1 MVARGFSLFGRFVRL
16 LVVTDRPDSTAT
28 IRTFPSESVQLDSS
42 SRLGL
47 LFFGLVFSLFAGAQ
61 PAGKPPAGKPM
72 AMPVRIAPVTQTVV
86 TNTATAVGSLI
97 ANEAVIVRPEIA
109 GRVTEIHFK
118 EGERVAA
125 GVKLV
130 SIDSAE
136 VEAQRA
142 ASDADLTWN
151 QQRYNRA
158 VELYQKN
165 FISSQALDEARAN
178 LARSK
183 ARIAEDD
190 ARLRKSQVKT
200 PFAGTL
206 GLRMISPGAYVK
218 AGDDIVRLEDTS
230 VMKVDFRIPET
241 YLSRL
246 RRDQE
251 VTLQVDAY
259 PERGFKGRTYAFE
272 SSIDEKTRT
281 VLVRARVPNADGALK
296 PGMFARVSVV
306 LESFPNALVVP
317 EESLVPRG
325 GQVFVFRVVEGKA
338 LLTPIETGSRTP
350 GQVQILKGLVAA
362 DRVVTDGHQ
371 KLQNGMMVIDASKMK
386 PAPPPSGTGPSAQ
399 AKK

>member
-1 MVARGFSLFGRFVRL
+1 
-16 LVVTDRPDSTAT
+16 
-28 IRTFPSESVQLDSS
+28 
-42 SRLGL
+42 
-47 LFFGLVFSLFAGAQ
+47 
-61 PAGKPPAGKPM
+61 M

-125 GVKLV
+125 GVKLF

-136 VEAQRA
+136 IEAQRA
-142 ASDADLTWN
+142 ASDADLTWS

-241 YLSRL
+241 YLARL
-246 RRDQE
+246 RREQE

-259 PERGFKGRTYAFE
+259 PERTFKGRTYAFE

-281 VLVRARVPNADGALK
+281 VLVRARVPNADGSLK

-306 LESFPNALVVP
+306 LESFANALVVP
-317 EESLVPRG
+317 EEALVPRG
-325 GQVFVFRVVEGKA
+325 GQVFVFKVVEGKA

-350 GQVQILKGLVAA
+350 GQVQIVKGLAA
-362 DRVVTDGHQ
+362 EDRVVTDGHQ

-386 PAPPPSGTGPSAQ
+386 PPPAPSGSGPSPQ

>member
-1 MVARGFSLFGRFVRL
+1 
-16 LVVTDRPDSTAT
+16 
-28 IRTFPSESVQLDSS
+28 
-42 SRLGL
+42 
-47 LFFGLVFSLFAGAQ
+47 
-61 PAGKPPAGKPM
+61 M
-72 AMPVRIAPVTQTVV
+72 AMPVRIASVTQTTV

-97 ANEAVIVRPEIA
+97 ANESVVVRPEIA
-109 GRVTEIHFK
+109 GRVTAIHFR
-118 EGERVAA
+118 EGERVNVGA
-125 GVKLV
+125 KLL
-130 SIDSAE
+130 SLDSAE

-142 ASDADLTWN
+142 ASDADLVWN
-151 QQRYNRA
+151 QQRYDRA
-158 VELYQKN
+158 QELYRKN

-190 ARLRKSQVKT
+190 ARLRKSEVKA

-241 YLSRL
+241 YLARL
-246 RRDQE
+246 KPNQE
-251 VTLQVDAY
+251 VTLHVDAF
-259 PERGFKGRTYAFE
+259 PERSFKGRTYAFE

-281 VLVRARVPNADGALK
+281 VLVRARVPNMGGALK

-306 LESFPNALVVP
+306 LESFANALVVP
-317 EESLVPRG
+317 EEALVPRG
-325 GQVFVFRVVEGKA
+325 GQVFVFKVVDGKA
-338 LLTPIETGSRTP
+338 LLTPVETGSRTP
-350 GQVQILKGLVAA
+350 GQVQILKGLVAD

-371 KLQNGMMVIDASKMK
+371 KLQNAMMVLDAAKMK
-386 PAPPPSGTGPSAQ
+386 PAPAPTDAGAAAQ

>member
-1 MVARGFSLFGRFVRL
+1 LVHFRSLRL
-16 LVVTDRPDSTAT
+16 L
-28 IRTFPSESVQLDSS
+28 L
-42 SRLGL
+42 LGL
-47 LFFGLVFSLFAGAQ
+47 AFASVAAAQ

-72 AMPVRIAPVTQTVV
+72 AMPVRMAAVSQTVV
-86 TNTATAVGSLI
+86 TNAATAVGNLI
-97 ANEAVIVRPEIA
+97 ANESVVIRPEIA
-109 GRVTEIHFK
+109 GRVTAIHFR

-125 GVKLV
+125 GAKLV

-142 ASDADLTWN
+142 ASDADRVLN
-151 QQRYNRA
+151 QQRYDRA
-158 VELYQKN
+158 AELYRKN

-183 ARIAEDD
+183 ARMAEDD
-190 ARLRKSQVKT
+190 ARLRKSEVKA

-206 GLRMISPGAYVK
+206 GLRLISPGAYVK

-241 YLSRL
+241 FLARL
-246 RRDQE
+246 RRNQE

-259 PERGFKGRTYAFE
+259 PGRSFTGRTYAFE

-281 VLVRARVPNADGALK
+281 VLVRARVPNADGTLK
-296 PGMFARVSVV
+296 PGMFARVSLV
-306 LESFPNALVVP
+306 LESIANALVVP
-317 EESLVPRG
+317 EEALVPRG
-325 GQVFVFRVVEGKA
+325 GQMFVFKVVDGKA

-350 GQVQILKGLVAA
+350 GQVQIVKGLAA
-362 DRVVTDGHQ
+362 DDRVVTEGHQ

-386 PAPPPSGTGPSAQ
+386 PAPAPPGAGASAQ
-399 AKK
+399 ANK

>member
-1 MVARGFSLFGRFVRL
+1 
-16 LVVTDRPDSTAT
+16 
-28 IRTFPSESVQLDSS
+28 
-42 SRLGL
+42 
-47 LFFGLVFSLFAGAQ
+47 
-61 PAGKPPAGKPM
+61 M

-142 ASDADLTWN
+142 ASDADLTWS

-190 ARLRKSQVKT
+190 ARLRKSQVKA

-281 VLVRARVPNADGALK
+281 VLVRARVPNPDGALK

-306 LESFPNALVVP
+306 LDSFPNALVVP

-386 PAPPPSGTGPSAQ
+386 PAPPPSGAGPSAQ